1 MPDETIRILLTG
13 ASGQIGSELKQV
25 LPALGELVALD
36 RKALDL
42 IDVDALRG
50 SIRAIKPHLVVNAAA
65 YTAVD
70 RAEEEPDVA
79 RALNAVAP
87 AIMAEEA
94 RKVDAA
100 VVHYSTD
107 YVFDGE
113 KNNPYTE
120 SDLPLPLNTYGSTK
134 LAGEQAIVAARIP
147 HLILRT
153 SWIYGTRGINFM
165 RTILRLSQ
173 EQEELRVVDDQFG
186 APTWSRS
193 VALATLT
200 ILRSLCTAGRL
211 DRYGLS
217 AVSGLYHLTAA
228 GETSWYGFARAILTE
243 HDERETS
250 NLTAKLKTN
259 RIIPIRTAEHRSRAR
274 RPRNSIL
281 CNDKIVRTFGVSM
294 PDWRAQLQMVMDDI
308 AADRK

>member
-1 MPDETIRILLTG
+1 MPDKVIRILLTG
-13 ASGQIGSELKQV
+13 ASGQIGSELKQI
-25 LPALGELVALD
+25 LPALGNLVALD

-42 IDVDALRG
+42 IDVDALRC

-70 RAEEEPDVA
+70 KAEEEPDVA

-113 KNNPYTE
+113 KSDPYTE
-120 SDLPLPLNTYGSTK
+120 SDLPLPLNIYGSTK
-134 LAGEQAIVAARIP
+134 LAGEQAVVAAGIP

-153 SWIYGTRGINFM
+153 SWIYGTRGVNFM

-173 EQEELRVVDDQFG
+173 KQEELRIVDDQFG

-193 VALATLT
+193 VALATFT
-200 ILRSLCTAGRL
+200 ILRSFCSARRL
-211 DRYGLS
+211 DRNGLS

-228 GETSWYGFARAILTE
+228 GKTSWYGFARAILTE
-243 HDERETS
+243 CRERDTA
-250 NLTAKLKTN
+250 NLTAKLKTK
-259 RIIPIRTAEHRSRAR
+259 RIIPIGTSEHRSRAR
-274 RPRNSIL
+274 RPRNSTL
-281 CNDKIVRTFGVSM
+281 CNDKISHTFGVTM
-294 PDWRAQLQMVMDDI
+294 PDWRAQLQMVMDDL
-308 AADRK
+308 AAEYR